1 MNLKNYS
8 KQAFCLL
15 VLLLLVSCSK
25 SDEPNGGKSSSD
37 EKASIVSMNLEGE
50 TEDSRAMNFLLNADG
65 PVLKMTEEAMKSVAV
80 ISNSAGTKKYYVEI
94 TWNKT
99 AGQNHLYVKNLDINT
114 DVYGTPLAMNTT
126 ENWYIAGYVGGT
138 FDKNNKRVSFNPN
151 GSKLQAVTVGKEIL
165 KPVPVYF
172 PWTKLEVKEAGGRI
186 YVNTP
191 KTGKITFRT
200 MGLLMRVELK
210 NTMDYVVRIKSITYQ
225 SNALDTGAGYYDLN
239 ALPTV
244 GTTALPAWTAA
255 AQEPKYIFVDENGT
269 TTLVPEMN
277 GKSTYGKYFLVW
289 GVPKAKMPASPV
301 THVLA
306 NAVRVLNGKEQ
317 NVPKMTTLYIWGS
330 TNVPKH
336 GTRRILHTSVVRPKL
351 ALEYFGEGYVGTNP
365 QAANPVHITNTYD
378 QGIGKY
384 THSQISA
391 ANFMN
396 ANWFVPEVLDAHG
409 LFKYV
414 WKYLKFENQATP
426 GPHHDDADVRVN
438 GQIIKGRDSYWNG
451 NPSIYALRFQNA
463 DKLQYSA
470 WRYTLGPTIDPAGYN
485 AKGIRIESV
494 YLGPH
499 YKGSFED
506 TRKSSFWTLHTA
518 DYVSRFYPPVVAQ
531 DLSNGTSRYFYPMT
545 WVKGSISP
553 YSRICWGWGL
563 EYTSAF
569 NGTFMSPG
577 AFIDET
583 KLPNIVYWDIK
594 TSVIPVQKAG
604 TPWANN

>member
-8 KQAFCLL
+8 EQAFCLL
-15 VLLLLVSCSK
+15 VLLLLVSCNK
-25 SDEPNGGKSSSD
+25 SDEPNGGKSSPD
-37 EKASIVSMNLEGE
+37 ESSIVSMNLEGE
-50 TEDSRAMNFLLNADG
+50 SEDSRAMNFLLNADG

-80 ISNSAGTKKYYVEI
+80 ISNSTGTKKYYVEI

-114 DVYGTPLAMNTT
+114 DVYGTPLAMNVT
-126 ENWYIAGYVGGT
+126 ENWYIAGYVGGN

-151 GSKLQAVTVGKEIL
+151 GSKLQAVTVGKELL

-244 GTTALPAWTAA
+244 GTTTLPAWTAT
-255 AQEPKYIFVDENGT
+255 AQEPKYTFVDENGT

-289 GVPKAKMPASPV
+289 GVPKATMPASPV

-306 NAVRVLNGKEQ
+306 NAVRVLNGVEQ

-336 GTRRILHTSVVRPKL
+336 GTRRLLHTSVVRPKL

-365 QAANPVHITNTYD
+365 KAANPISNATTYSYDIGTYTYQEINTS
-378 QGIGKY
+378 GFL
-384 THSQISA
+384 
-391 ANFMN
+391 NP
-396 ANWFVPEVLDAHG
+396 NWFVPEVIDAQG
-409 LFKYV
+409 LFMDV
-414 WKYLKFENQATP
+414 DLYLKFENMTP
-426 GPHHDDADVRVN
+426 AGPHHKDLNVRIN
-438 GQIIKGRDSYWNG
+438 GQIASYRDTYWNG
-451 NPSIYALRFQNA
+451 APSIYALRFQNA

-499 YKGSFED
+499 YKGSFEE
-506 TRKSSFWTLHTA
+506 TRNNSFWTLHA
-518 DYVSRFYPPVVAQ
+518 VDYVSRFYPPMVAKGVS
-531 DLSNGTSRYFYPMT
+531 DNKAYSFYSMT
-545 WVKGSISP
+545 WVRGTIGN
-553 YSRICWGWGL
+553 YSRICWGWGVTMQL
-563 EYTSAF
+563 NTL
-569 NGTFMSPG
+569 NGTSMTPLV
-577 AFIDET
+577 IVD
-583 KLPNIVYWDIK
+583 KYQLPNIVYWDIK